1 MSRELANLTRNN
13 PHFTPTHILAMSHR
27 HPLANKERR
36 RVVAR
41 ESVQQW
47 VWTPFKNSARTDRA
61 RFYHWEKTDENGV
74 VDPRKDYK
82 FARLNKKIICFVYT
96 DAEYEEYLNFLSSD
110 WTKEQTDELFAL
122 CRQFDLRWPV
132 IADRLSFDKSIEQI
146 KDRYY
151 SVARALIEVR
161 ANTDELKK
169 KAKTHPIMTNAYDYD
184 HEVKRKQQLERMFA
198 RPREEEEK
206 ELYIREQLKKI
217 EAIKKRRQEEAKKEQ
232 RRQSEKLKKKK
243 KTAPRKN
250 LPTFGAAQIATIIP
264 KKSSTPL
271 VADILSQLDGG
282 VYSRRSLMLFRA
294 DIPVERRV
302 DIVSQEYE
310 IVNPLATAKVHEAY
324 EKFRNRAAYMLDL
337 QKQVG
342 KKEAERAMLGT
353 TGPSTVVNDNKDTTT
368 TTTAAA
374 PPPQPKRNYKKR
386 KKESDSPSSTTEHPS
401 ITSSPPPSTDHIVP
415 PQQKK
420 RKQAS

>member
-1 MSRELANLTRNN
+1 MCALCTVLCCQS
-13 PHFTPTHILAMSHR
+13 I
-27 HPLANKERR
+27 
-36 RVVAR
+36 
-41 ESVQQW
+41 
-47 VWTPFKNSARTDRA
+47 
-61 RFYHWEKTDENGV
+61 
-74 VDPRKDYK
+74 DYK

-96 DAEYEEYLNFLSSD
+96 DTEYEEHLNFLSSE

-151 SVARALIEVR
+151 SIARALIDVR

-169 KAKTHPIMTNAYDYD
+169 KAKTHPIVTNAYDYGSVCDGCIVWSIVFLYSPYVSKHFLNTCID

-232 RRQSEKLKKKK
+232 KKQTQK
-243 KTAPRKN
+243 KTALRRN

-264 KKSSTPL
+264 NKSLTPL

-282 VYSRRSLMLFRA
+282 VYSRRSL
-294 DIPVERRV
+294 VC
-302 DIVSQEYE
+302 
-310 IVNPLATAKVHEAY
+310 PLCEC
-324 EKFRNRAAYMLDL
+324 
-337 QKQVG
+337 G
-342 KKEAERAMLGT
+342 
-353 TGPSTVVNDNKDTTT
+353 
-368 TTTAAA
+368 
-374 PPPQPKRNYKKR
+374 
-386 KKESDSPSSTTEHPS
+386 
-401 ITSSPPPSTDHIVP
+401 
-415 PQQKK
+415 
-420 RKQAS
+420 